1 MAAYNLV
8 IGILT
13 VLLVY
18 VHTGL
23 AISCYECNSHIN
35 PRCKDEKPPDDLKQN
50 CADHLSRGHPFTLC
64 RKIVQHID
72 FEVNGNQPEV
82 RVIRSCGWD
91 ESSYAEKCYH
101 RSGFG
106 GRQEVCS
113 CRTEFCNDSMA
124 VSASLTLTT
133 CTGLLLLLSRL
144 LNFWVCPYCPNHS
157 LSIPNEPRCLQ
168 INKSSNFYT
177 GGCVW

>member
-8 IGILT
+8 IGIFT

-23 AISCYECNSHIN
+23 AISCYNCNSHN
-35 PRCKDEKPPDDLKQN
+35 NTRCMEGKLPDDMKKN
-50 CADHLSRGHPFTLC
+50 CADDSPRRGTYTLC

-72 FEVNGNQPEV
+72 FEVNGNPPEV

-91 ESSYAEKCYH
+91 ESSYVDKCYQ

-113 CRTEFCNDSMA
+113 CKTEFCNDSVA

-133 CTGLLLLLSRL
+133 CTGLLLLWSRL
-144 LNFWVCPYCPNHS
+144 LHFWVYPHCPNHS
-157 LSIPNEPRCLQ
+157 PSIPEETRCLQ
-168 INKSSNFYT
+168 INKLSNFYT

>member
-8 IGILT
+8 IGIFT
-13 VLLVY
+13 VLLLY
-18 VHTGL
+18 VHTGS
-23 AISCYECNSHIN
+23 AISCYNCNSHN
-35 PRCKDEKPPDDLKQN
+35 DSRCKQDKLPDDLKTE
-50 CADHLSRGHPFTLC
+50 CVPDSRQESYTLC

-72 FEVNGNQPEV
+72 FEVNGNLPEV

-91 ESSYAEKCYH
+91 QSNYVDKCYQ

-113 CRTEFCNDSMA
+113 CREEFCNDSVA

-144 LNFWVCPYCPNHS
+144 LYFWVCPHFPNHS
-157 LSIPNEPRCLQ
+157 PSIPKEPPCWQ
-168 INKSSNFYT
+168 KK
-177 GGCVW
+177 

>member
-1 MAAYNLV
+1 MAVYNLV
-8 IGILT
+8 IGIFT

-23 AISCYECNSHIN
+23 AISCYDCNSHN
-35 PRCKDEKPPDDLKQN
+35 DSRCKPDPPPDDLKKD
-50 CADHLSRGHPFTLC
+50 CADLARGVTYTMC

-72 FEVNGNQPEV
+72 FEVNGNPPEV
-82 RVIRSCGWD
+82 RVIRGCGWD
-91 ESSYAEKCYH
+91 ESQYVDKCYQ

-113 CRTEFCNDSMA
+113 CRKEYCNNSVA

-133 CTGLLLLLSRL
+133 CTGLLLFLSRL
-144 LNFWVCPYCPNHS
+144 LLF
-157 LSIPNEPRCLQ
+157 
-168 INKSSNFYT
+168 
-177 GGCVW
+177 